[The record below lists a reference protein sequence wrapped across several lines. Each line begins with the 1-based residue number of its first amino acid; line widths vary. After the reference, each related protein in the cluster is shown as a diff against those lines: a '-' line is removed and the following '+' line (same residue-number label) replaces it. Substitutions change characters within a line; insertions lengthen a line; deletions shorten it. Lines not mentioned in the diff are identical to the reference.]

1 MTLTLTKSVR
11 NLVLLLAAFGAL
23 ATAGTAAA
31 AQEVIK
37 QTPTT
42 VFPIKITRPGSHVL
56 TSNLI
61 LTGGTDAI
69 DVNANYVSIN
79 LNGFSIIGPGGGS
92 GVGINGANNVGISVT
107 NGNVTKMGSRGLLL
121 GDDALVKGVNAIG
134 NGSDGIAAGHRSVV
148 VDCGGNQ
155 NAGAGIVCGD
165 DCLIEGNT
173 ADANAIDGMYIG
185 GGSTIIHNAAGDNQF
200 FGLATAANAGYGKNV
215 WFSNAVGCVT
225 FGTSMGDNICNGNR
239 L

>member
-1 MTLTLTKSVR
+1 MTLTLSKSIR
-11 NLVLLLAAFGAL
+11 NLLLLLTALSAL
-23 ATAGTAAA
+23 ATSGGAAA

-42 VFPIKITRPGSHVL
+42 VFPIKITRPGSYVL
-56 TSNLI
+56 ASNLI

-69 DVNANYVSIN
+69 DVKANYVSIN
-79 LNGFSIIGPGGGS
+79 LNGFSIIGPGSGS
-92 GVGINGANNVGISVT
+92 GVGINGASNVGISVT

-121 GDDALVKGVNAIG
+121 GDDALVKGVNAIA
-134 NGSDGIAAGHRSVV
+134 NGSDGIATGYRSAV
-148 VDCGGNQ
+148 VDCGGNR
-155 NAGAGIVCGD
+155 NGGAGIVCGD
-165 DCLIEGNT
+165 DCLIQDNT

-185 GGSTIIHNAAGDNQF
+185 GGSTIIHNVAGDNKF

-215 WFSNAVGCVT
+215 WFSNGVGCVT